1 MVTFS
6 PIHPNQPS
14 QDGISDWYFTI
25 SQFVSSPKDK
35 KNGLEAFRVS
45 RYASALASM
54 RETISVATNLMVV
67 DCKSRGKCGAVI
79 GCGLTMFNL
88 VHVQNGFPEKQSLIT
103 KNKGQM
109 KIIALH

>member
-6 PIHPNQPS
+6 PIHPNQLS

-54 RETISVATNLMVV
+54 RETISVATNLMV

-109 KIIALH
+109 KFIAPH